1 MNFIPAGQ
9 KKEVDGTPG
18 PRLSS
23 PHTDPFRIR
32 TEAEIEAPASNSTKT
47 EDEMPTL
54 DAPVDRSATTLDT
67 RIAELAAK
75 YLPLA
80 KEMLAEAIRI
90 PADYVDKP
98 VDQGGDPLCGLSNHE
113 FPRLEY
119 LRKKIIEIKAV
130 RKPEDVFF
138 DDFGNLVWWVEDP
151 NDGIDRRRRRRSS
164 TSTATPTPSRPS
176 APSGRRRS
184 AASTAT
190 TASIDRRRSTRS
202 SSRRSSAGSPPS
214 PSGSTSSSAA
224 APRTSSAA

>member
-9 KKEVDGTPG
+9 KQKVDGITG

-23 PHTDPFRIR
+23 PHAEHSRIR
-32 TEAEIEAPASNSTKT
+32 TEDETEAAASDSTKT

-54 DAPVDRSATTLDT
+54 DAPVTAVAANLDT

-80 KEMLAEAIRI
+80 AEMLAEAIRI

-119 LRKKIIEIKAV
+119 LRKKIIEIERGAAARGRLLRRLRQPGLV
-130 RKPEDVFF
+130 GRGPERRHP
-138 DDFGNLVWWVEDP
+138 G
-151 NDGIDRRRRRRSS
+151 RRRRRSS
-164 TSTATPTPSRPS
+164 TSTATPTP
-176 APSGRRRS
+176 
-184 AASTAT
+184 
-190 TASIDRRRSTRS
+190 
-202 SSRRSSAGSPPS
+202 
-214 PSGSTSSSAA
+214 
-224 APRTSSAA
+224 